1 MYWQLVAEAVAVL
14 AMRLFLAAV
23 VAAVAL
29 LKAGSPYLPRCLWSL
44 PLVPGA
50 PRIVTVLRPHSVPTS
65 AQPAAVRVGETVTE
79 PSPVTEPAVVALP
92 AMVAVGKPL
101 VAVVAR
107 VASALMAMSH
117 PGKHRSMSAVVE
129 LVAVPEAEA
138 SYSAP
143 PQMHISRGTVVLVST
158 AMAAVVAVHA
168 LLATAMSVR
177 AAAVVGMGGTVRAR
191 QVQPIPA
198 AVVAAVIKELV
209 ALEVPALL
217 LLSGGSRSWG

>member
-1 MYWQLVAEAVAVL
+1 
-14 AMRLFLAAV
+14 
-23 VAAVAL
+23 
-29 LKAGSPYLPRCLWSL
+29 
-44 PLVPGA
+44 
-50 PRIVTVLRPHSVPTS
+50 
-65 AQPAAVRVGETVTE
+65 
-79 PSPVTEPAVVALP
+79 
-92 AMVAVGKPL
+92 MVAVGKPL
-101 VAVVAR
+101 VAAVVR
-107 VASALMAMSH
+107 VASALMAMSR
-117 PGKHRSMSAVVE
+117 PRIHRSMSAVVE

-217 LLSGGSRSWG
+217 LLSGGSRSWD